1 MRSSCQ
7 LAIHN
12 DYCQPF
18 AHKRS
23 SQEHSLDIWYIS
35 VFYRDTHKTAQRIHF
50 VVCFTYQTLFKGSK
64 GRFNFIYNIW
74 RLSRVSNKQ
83 KYSSLRSHILRQEK
97 IRCKFFRLLP
107 LRIDVN
113 LIKNL
118 STATALSSYYSQV
131 IFGRIPA
138 SLMYKCTNEVTEH
151 CTKLFCCIYST
162 DQGYIW

>member
-1 MRSSCQ
+1 MVRSSCQ

-83 KYSSLRSHILRQEK
+83 KYSSLRSHIFQDKRKLDVNSLGCCPYGSML
-97 IRCKFFRLLP
+97 IRSRTLVLLLP
-107 LRIDVN
+107 FPPTTP
-113 LIKNL
+113 K
-118 STATALSSYYSQV
+118 
-131 IFGRIPA
+131 
-138 SLMYKCTNEVTEH
+138 
-151 CTKLFCCIYST
+151 
-162 DQGYIW
+162 